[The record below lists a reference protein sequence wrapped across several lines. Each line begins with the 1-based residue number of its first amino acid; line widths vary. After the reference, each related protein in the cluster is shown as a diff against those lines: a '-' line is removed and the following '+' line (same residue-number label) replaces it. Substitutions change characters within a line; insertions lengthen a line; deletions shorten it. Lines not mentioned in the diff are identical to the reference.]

1 MLFSKFQ
8 CDFRGFNAQHC
19 LITVIEIW
27 QRSVDGGGQTGAL
40 LTDLSKTFDCSDNE
54 LLLAKLYA
62 YGFDKYSLYLLTRI
76 WRDANKEPKSILP
89 RARLLR
95 FFFGVPEDYILGPL
109 LFNIYICDLFFENR
123 DIDIINYAYDNRP
136 YLCSSDLDSVIFK
149 LQENAER
156 TFRWIHNNNLLSN
169 AEKSNLIVSSKKN
182 LPL

>member
-76 WRDANKEPKSILP
+76 
-89 RARLLR
+89 
-95 FFFGVPEDYILGPL
+95 
-109 LFNIYICDLFFENR
+109 
-123 DIDIINYAYDNRP
+123 
-136 YLCSSDLDSVIFK
+136 
-149 LQENAER
+149 
-156 TFRWIHNNNLLSN
+156 
-169 AEKSNLIVSSKKN
+169 
-182 LPL
+182 